1 MLNKSFN
8 SSHRMQNVQPPII
21 PIVADLINK
30 NPGTISLGQGVVYY
44 GPPASA
50 LKRARQIDNSLA
62 YHLYSA
68 AEGIP
73 ELHEKITH
81 KLKRD
86 NNIELDGQQRV
97 VVTAG
102 SNMAFVNAIM
112 AIADPGDEIILLSP
126 YYFNHEMAITML
138 NCKPVVVSCNDNF
151 QPCLSALASAITNK
165 TRAIVTVSPNNP
177 SGAVYPEE
185 TLREINTL
193 CKNQRIYHI
202 SDEAY
207 EYFTFDETEHFSP
220 ASIFDSSN
228 YTISLYSLSKAYGF
242 ASWRIGYM
250 LIPEHLYLP
259 IKKVQDTN
267 LICPARITQEAAI
280 AALNEGPGYCL
291 SQLDKINVI
300 RNVLYTALQNINDIC
315 LAPKTSGAFYFLIKL
330 KTGLTGMQL
339 VELLINDYKVA
350 VIPGETFGLNDACYL
365 RVAYGALDMETSSTG
380 IQRLINGLTDIIRK

>member
-1 MLNKSFN
+1 
-8 SSHRMQNVQPPII
+8 MQDVQSPII
-21 PIVADLINK
+21 PIVADLIYK

-44 GPPASA
+44 GPPKSA
-50 LKRARQIDNSLA
+50 LERAKQINNSLD

-68 AEGIP
+68 VEGIP
-73 ELHEKITH
+73 ELRNAIKEK
-81 KLKRD
+81 LRQD
-86 NNIELDGQQRV
+86 NNIGVNEQQGI

-102 SNMAFVNAIM
+102 ANMAFVNAIM

-138 NCKPVVVSCNDNF
+138 NCKPIVVSCDENF
-151 QPCLSALASAITNK
+151 QPRLSALASAITNK

-185 TLREINTL
+185 TLRKINAL
-193 CKNQRIYHI
+193 CKNQQIYHI

-207 EYFTFDETEHFSP
+207 EYFTFDKAKHFSP
-220 ASIFDSSN
+220 ASISDSSD
-228 YTISLYSLSKAYGF
+228 YTISLFSLSKAYGF

-250 LIPEHLYLP
+250 VIPEQLHLP

-291 SQLDKINVI
+291 SQLEKINVI

-315 LAPKTSGAFYFLIKL
+315 MVPKTSGAFYFLIKL
-330 KTGLTGMQL
+330 NTGLTGMQL
-339 VELLINDYKVA
+339 VELLINNYKVA
-350 VIPGETFGLNDACYL
+350 VIPGETFGLNEACYL
-365 RVAYGALDMETSSTG
+365 RVAYGALDTETSSTG
-380 IQRLINGLTDIIRK
+380 IQRLINGLTNIIRK